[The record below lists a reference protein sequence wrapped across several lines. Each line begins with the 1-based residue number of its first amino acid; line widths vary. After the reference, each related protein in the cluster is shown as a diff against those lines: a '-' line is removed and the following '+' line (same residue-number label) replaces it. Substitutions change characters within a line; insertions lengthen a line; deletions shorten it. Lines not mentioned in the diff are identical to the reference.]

1 MSHLVR
7 GKRGWVIHT
16 IYVPLLQKVLHL
28 EPCMVLA
35 QWCTPLAHAVLVKVA
50 GWRVFGGLGLSCG
63 GKNSLGR
70 ADFSWILE
78 YLEEKSWEN
87 IGIKNFHIF

>member
-1 MSHLVR
+1 MRNSVLVTSSDKNTKY
-7 GKRGWVIHT
+7 GPKQT
-16 IYVPLLQKVLHL
+16 
-28 EPCMVLA
+28 
-35 QWCTPLAHAVLVKVA
+35 VLVKVA

-78 YLEEKSWEN
+78 YLEEKSSES
-87 IGIKNFHIF
+87 IGIKNFRSF

>member
-1 MSHLVR
+1 MLFDLIDYYYTFAHYNGIFVYLGQGQ
-7 GKRGWVIHT
+7 GKWKDFSIDKQT
-16 IYVPLLQKVLHL
+16 EWLI
-28 EPCMVLA
+28 
-35 QWCTPLAHAVLVKVA
+35 VA

-78 YLEEKSWEN
+78 YLEEKSWES
-87 IGIKNFHIF
+87 IGIKNFRSF

>member
-1 MSHLVR
+1 MSQPEPVR
-7 GKRGWVIHT
+7 SKENHPIISAKFQRSRPGS
-16 IYVPLLQKVLHL
+16 
-28 EPCMVLA
+28 A
-35 QWCTPLAHAVLVKVA
+35 AVLVKVA

-78 YLEEKSWEN
+78 YLEEKSWES
-87 IGIKNFHIF
+87 IGIKNFRSF

>member
-1 MSHLVR
+1 MHLFVR
-7 GKRGWVIHT
+7 FLAKLGA
-16 IYVPLLQKVLHL
+16 PLSSELLTTLFV
-28 EPCMVLA
+28 
-35 QWCTPLAHAVLVKVA
+35 AVLVKVA

-78 YLEEKSWEN
+78 YLEEKSWES
-87 IGIKNFHIF
+87 IGIKNFCSF

>member
-1 MSHLVR
+1 MNLNFNSKYRTKQTGL
-7 GKRGWVIHT
+7 
-16 IYVPLLQKVLHL
+16 KVDIL
-28 EPCMVLA
+28 EASVS
-35 QWCTPLAHAVLVKVA
+35 VLVKVA

-78 YLEEKSWEN
+78 YLEEKSWES
-87 IGIKNFHIF
+87 IGIKNFRSF

>member
-1 MSHLVR
+1 MFLGNYFFQGMYS
-7 GKRGWVIHT
+7 
-16 IYVPLLQKVLHL
+16 
-28 EPCMVLA
+28 
-35 QWCTPLAHAVLVKVA
+35 VLVKVA

-78 YLEEKSWEN
+78 YLEEKSWES
-87 IGIKNFHIF
+87 IGIKNFRSF

>member
-1 MSHLVR
+1 MKFSFLWNQTNEDQLEFRLKFYTFILVC
-7 GKRGWVIHT
+7 
-16 IYVPLLQKVLHL
+16 LQS
-28 EPCMVLA
+28 
-35 QWCTPLAHAVLVKVA
+35 QSQSVLVKVA

-78 YLEEKSWEN
+78 YLEEKSWES
-87 IGIKNFHIF
+87 IGIKNFRSF

>member
-1 MSHLVR
+1 MFPNLV
-7 GKRGWVIHT
+7 
-16 IYVPLLQKVLHL
+16 IYHELRDFGHGPCDKILLL
-28 EPCMVLA
+28 
-35 QWCTPLAHAVLVKVA
+35 AVLVKVA